1 MQQRQSDPDMHY
13 SEREQYALE
22 IEQAKERFNDE
33 MQKKEQELMKEYRNM
48 MENLL
53 TESDHK

>member
-1 MQQRQSDPDMHY
+1 
-13 SEREQYALE
+13 
-22 IEQAKERFNDE
+22 

-53 TESDHK
+53 TESDHKWMLKSKRTSESNI